1 MLYHKEN
8 TFFDES
14 LRIQHS
20 LKEMTQTDKKT
31 RFFITSHYP
40 CYTCN
45 KIIPHSNYPFY
56 LIRRGGGIT
65 FHHEEQW
72 ICYVFSYLSSKN
84 TLTSLVLNLLT
95 LVKNVLENF
104 FKETILIKEGLWLRN
119 KKILSIGLAIDN
131 RVTYH
136 GLALNLFLDPLFI
149 KDIKPCNLDAE
160 EYGSL
165 SDFFMFSTVEVKN
178 LLNSTLK
185 NSYNKFF

>member
-56 LIRRGGGIT
+56 LIKRGGGIT

-95 LVKNVLENF
+95 LVKNVLEIF

-119 KKILSIGLAIDN
+119 KKILDL
-131 RVTYH
+131 
-136 GLALNLFLDPLFI
+136 
-149 KDIKPCNLDAE
+149 C
-160 EYGSL
+160 
-165 SDFFMFSTVEVKN
+165 
-178 LLNSTLK
+178 
-185 NSYNKFF
+185 